1 MSVYIYIGAA
11 FLGGFI
17 IAWLIQIVKIAKV
30 KKENKSL
37 QGLLESERLIRE
49 TTQKENNFLLQSAD
63 ASLINTKEELK
74 KAQLL
79 IKTMDEDILLLQKSN
94 EETEA
99 LLAKGEPALN
109 EMRMKLIEA
118 NNMIARY
125 KAQNEKTGK

>member
-17 IAWLIQIVKIAKV
+17 IAWLIQMAGIAKV
-30 KKENKSL
+30 RKENKSL

-63 ASLINTKEELK
+63 ASLITTKEELR

-125 KAQNEKTGK
+125 KAQFGK